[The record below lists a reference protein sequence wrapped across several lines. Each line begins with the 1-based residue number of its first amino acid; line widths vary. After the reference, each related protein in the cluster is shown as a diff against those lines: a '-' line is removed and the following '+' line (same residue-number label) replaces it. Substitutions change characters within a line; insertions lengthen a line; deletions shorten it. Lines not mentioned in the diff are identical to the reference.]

1 MWLKKLIYK
10 MCSLKEKYVPQITLK
25 SSQSSPQISGKLLRF
40 AIRGGLNWG
49 LYGITE
55 LQDFEQL
62 KDAIFYT
69 EVSNPEVAPKM
80 VFQLKIALAVL
91 GKLKFFIFTF
101 CRMQTILNKQVL
113 KNRTLFLPWQC
124 PSVTTSQS
132 FMKL

>member
-1 MWLKKLIYK
+1 M
-10 MCSLKEKYVPQITLK
+10 
-25 SSQSSPQISGKLLRF
+25 
-40 AIRGGLNWG
+40 
-49 LYGITE
+49 YGITE

-69 EVSNPEVAPKM
+69 EVFNPEVGPKM

-91 GKLKFFIFTF
+91 GRLKYFIFTF
-101 CRMQTILNKQVL
+101 CRMQTIPNKQVL

-132 FMKL
+132 FMKLQRSPFL